1 MDSNNLRNIRIA
13 ALCALTALQACG
25 GGGDGGDRSGMALQ
39 ANGKIVGGG
48 LARND
53 VDGYGV
59 ARINP

>member
-1 MDSNNLRNIRIA
+1 MNSDHLRNIRIA
-13 ALCALTALQACG
+13 AMCVLTALQACG

-39 ANGKIVGGG
+39 ADGKIIGGG

-53 VDGYGV
+53 VDGYGA